1 QDGCELPDPP
11 GDGGGREFVRRAG
24 WPPDHILPGSV
35 RQGGGPGAR
44 IGKRIAD
51 GRRHQEISW
60 QRNHQYGL
68 GKMKNHSLIVLRFLL
83 ALCGGALSAQQGDVA
98 AKVTAEPV
106 QAITVKTG
114 QQAPLHLTFH
124 VKPGF
129 HINSHQPTE
138 PELIPTE
145 LKFFPPEDLMV
156 AKIQYPAGVLT
167 SFPFD
172 PSTKLS
178 VYSGNVVIKGT
189 IIPQSKATPGTYTVH
204 AEL

>member
-1 QDGCELPDPP
+1 
-11 GDGGGREFVRRAG
+11 
-24 WPPDHILPGSV
+24 
-35 RQGGGPGAR
+35 
-44 IGKRIAD
+44 
-51 GRRHQEISW
+51 
-60 QRNHQYGL
+60 
-68 GKMKNHSLIVLRFLL
+68 MKNHSLIVLGFLL

-106 QAITVKTG
+106 QAVTVKTG

-145 LKFFPPEDLMV
+145 LKFFPPEDLLI
-156 AKIQYPAGVLT
+156 AKIQYPAGALT

-178 VYSGNVVIKGT
+178 VYSGDVTIKGT
-189 IIPQSKATPGTYTVH
+189 VLTQSKATPGTYTVH
-204 AEL
+204 AELRYQACDNNSCYPPKKLPVQFDVTIPRSASRPRAHPNAQSPHIHN